1 MPIFK
6 WEGKTLKGQ
15 IKKGEFDGADEA
27 AVRVQLRQQNIIPTK
42 IVSKGKEI
50 KFSLPFGKKV
60 KQRSIAIFTRQLATM
75 IDAGLPLVQSLEIL
89 SAQQDHKLFKN
100 IIREIREDVEGGST
114 FAGALKKH
122 PATFD
127 DLYTN
132 LVVAGEEGGILD
144 NILTRLANYIEKA
157 EALKK
162 KVKSALVY
170 PSTIVGVA
178 VIVVAILMIF
188 VIPVFE
194 QMFSSAGQT
203 LPLPT
208 LIVITTSKIIKKYVV
223 VIVPVF
229 IFLGFLLRK
238 YHQTENGKA
247 LIDRLLL
254 KLPVFGP
261 LFQKIAVAR
270 FSRTLGTLVSSG
282 VPILDGLTI
291 VSKTS
296 GNRTIET
303 AILNARASIREGE
316 TIAEPLGRS
325 GMFPPMVIQMISV
338 GESTGAL
345 DSMLSKIADF
355 YEEEVDVA
363 VANLTSLLEPFLMV
377 FLGVVIGGV
386 VISMYLPIFNMA
398 SEVGSL
404 FSLRVH
410 IPSRSPCLPQPSTG
424 SHPVCEAGSQETFWI
439 G

>member
-6 WEGKTLKGQ
+6 WEGRALKGQ
-15 IKKGEFDGADEA
+15 IKKGEFEAPDEA
-27 AVRVQLRQQNIIPTK
+27 AVRIYLRQQNIIPTK

-50 KFSLPFGKKV
+50 KFALPFKQKV

-89 SAQQDHKLFKN
+89 SSQQDQKLFKN

-114 FAGALKKH
+114 FAAALKKH
-122 PATFD
+122 PGTFD

-144 NILTRLANYIEKA
+144 TILLRLAGYIEKA

-170 PSTIVGVA
+170 PAAIVSVA
-178 VIVVAILMIF
+178 VIVVMILMIF

-194 QMFSSAGQT
+194 TMFSSAGQT

-208 LIVITTSKIIKKYVV
+208 LIVLTMSKLIKKYVV
-223 VIVPVF
+223 IIIPLCILVF
-229 IFLGFLLRK
+229 FLLRK

-247 LIDRLLL
+247 VIDSLLL
-254 KLPVFGP
+254 KMPVFGP
-261 LFQKIAVAR
+261 LFKKIAVAR

-296 GNRTIET
+296 GNKTIET

-316 TIAEPLGRS
+316 TIADPLGRS
-325 GMFPPMVIQMISV
+325 AIFPPMVIQMISV

-363 VANLTSLLEPFLMV
+363 VGNLTSLLEPLLMV

-386 VISMYLPIFNMA
+386 VISMYLPIFQMA
-398 SEVGSL
+398 SAVG
-404 FSLRVH
+404 
-410 IPSRSPCLPQPSTG
+410 
-424 SHPVCEAGSQETFWI
+424 
-439 G
+439 

>member
-1 MPIFK
+1 MPIYK
-6 WEGKTLKGQ
+6 WEGKTVKGL
-15 IKKGEFDGADEA
+15 IKKGETEA
-27 AVRVQLRQQNIIPTK
+27 PNESTIRIHLRQQNIIPTK
-42 IVSKGKEI
+42 IVAKGKEI
-50 KFSLPFGKKV
+50 KIQLPFFKKKV
-60 KQRSIAIFTRQLATM
+60 HQRSIAVFTRQLATM

-89 SAQQDHKLFKN
+89 SSQQDNKAFQN
-100 IIREIREDVEGGST
+100 IIRDIKEDVEGGST

-122 PATFD
+122 PLTFN

-170 PSTIVGVA
+170 PTTIVGVA
-178 VIVVAILMIF
+178 VIVVGILMIF

-194 QMFSSAGQT
+194 TMFKSAGQN

-208 LIVITTSKIIKKYVV
+208 LIVLTLSKMIKKYVIIMIPA
-223 VIVPVF
+223 VILF
-229 IFLGFLLRK
+229 FYLFKK
-238 YHQTENGKA
+238 YYQTENGRGM
-247 LIDRLLL
+247 IDHLLL
-254 KLPVFGP
+254 KLPVFGQ
-261 LFQKIAVAR
+261 LFQKISVAR

-282 VPILDGLTI
+282 VPILDGLNI

-296 GNRTIET
+296 GNKTVET

-325 GMFPPMVIQMISV
+325 GIFPPMVIQMISV

-345 DSMLSKIADF
+345 DNMLSKIADF
-355 YEEEVDVA
+355 YEDEVDVA
-363 VANLTSLLEPFLMV
+363 VGNLTSLLEPFLMV

-398 SEVGSL
+398 SAVG
-404 FSLRVH
+404 
-410 IPSRSPCLPQPSTG
+410 
-424 SHPVCEAGSQETFWI
+424 
-439 G
+439 

>member
-1 MPIFK
+1 MPIYK
-6 WEGKTLKGQ
+6 WEGKTLKGVL
-15 IKKGEFDGADEA
+15 KKGEMEAPDEA
-27 AVRVQLRQQNIIPTK
+27 AIRIHLRQQNTIPTK
-42 IVSKGKEI
+42 ISAKGKEFKI
-50 KFSLPFGKKV
+50 SLPFKKKV
-60 KQRSIAIFTRQLATM
+60 KQRAIAVFTRQLATM

-89 SAQQDHKLFKN
+89 SAQQDSKIFKD

-114 FAGALKKH
+114 FAGALMKH
-122 PATFD
+122 PGTFD

-144 NILTRLANYIEKA
+144 NILNRLANYIEKA

-178 VIVVAILMIF
+178 IMVVMILMIF

-194 QMFSSAGQT
+194 TMFKSAGQT

-208 LIVITTSKIIKKYVV
+208 AIVVALSKFVRRYILIVIPALILLFYLLKKY
-223 VIVPVF
+223 
-229 IFLGFLLRK
+229 R
-238 YHQTENGKA
+238 QTENGKTV
-247 LIDRLLL
+247 IDRLLL
-254 KLPVFGP
+254 QLPVFGS
-261 LFQKIAVAR
+261 LFKKISVAR

-282 VPILDGLTI
+282 VPILDGLNI

-296 GNRTIET
+296 GNKTIET
-303 AILNARASIREGE
+303 AILNARSSIREGE

-325 GMFPPMVIQMISV
+325 GVFPPMVIQMISV

-355 YEEEVDVA
+355 YEDEVDVA
-363 VANLTSLLEPFLMV
+363 VANLTSLLEPLLMC

-386 VISMYLPIFNMA
+386 VIAMYLPIFQMA
-398 SEVGSL
+398 NAVG
-404 FSLRVH
+404 
-410 IPSRSPCLPQPSTG
+410 
-424 SHPVCEAGSQETFWI
+424 
-439 G
+439 

>member
-6 WEGKTLKGQ
+6 WEGKTGKGA
-15 IKKGEFDGADEA
+15 IKKGETEAPNEA
-27 AVRVQLRQQNIIPTK
+27 AIRIHLRQQNITPTK
-42 IVSKGKEI
+42 IVSKGKEFKI
-50 KFSLPFGKKV
+50 NLPFKRKV
-60 KQRSIAIFTRQLATM
+60 NQRSIAIFTRQLATM

-89 SAQQDHKLFKN
+89 SQQQESKVFKN
-100 IIREIREDVEGGST
+100 IIRVIREDVEGGST

-122 PATFD
+122 PATFN

-144 NILTRLANYIEKA
+144 NILNRLANYIEKS

-162 KVKSALVY
+162 KVKSALIY
-170 PSTIVGVA
+170 PATIVGVA
-178 VIVVAILMIF
+178 VIVVGILMIF

-194 QMFSSAGQT
+194 TMFKSSGQN

-208 LIVITTSKIIKKYVV
+208 LIVVTLSKMIKKYVV
-223 VIVPVF
+223 IF
-229 IFLGFLLRK
+229 IPAMILLFFILRK
-238 YHQTENGKA
+238 YYQTQNGRA
-247 LIDRLLL
+247 VVDRLLL
-254 KLPVFGP
+254 KLPVFGS
-261 LFQKIAVAR
+261 LFKKIAVAR

-291 VSKTS
+291 VSRTS

-316 TIAEPLGRS
+316 TIAEPLSRS
-325 GMFPPMVIQMISV
+325 NIFPPMVIQMISV

-345 DSMLSKIADF
+345 DTMLSKIAEF
-355 YEEEVDVA
+355 YEEEVDIA
-363 VANLTSLLEPFLMV
+363 VVNLTSLLEPFLMV
-377 FLGVVIGGV
+377 FLGIVIGGV

-398 SEVGSL
+398 S
-404 FSLRVH
+404 
-410 IPSRSPCLPQPSTG
+410 
-424 SHPVCEAGSQETFWI
+424 AI

>member
-1 MPIFK
+1 M
-6 WEGKTLKGQ
+6 
-15 IKKGEFDGADEA
+15 KKGEMEAPNEA
-27 AVRVQLRQQNIIPTK
+27 AIRIHLRQQNIIPTK
-42 IVSKGKEI
+42 VASKGTEI
-50 KFSLPFGKKV
+50 RISLPFGKKV
-60 KQRSIAIFTRQLATM
+60 KQRSIAVFTRQLATM

-89 SAQQDHKLFKN
+89 SQQQESKVFKN

-122 PATFD
+122 PATFNE
-127 DLYTN
+127 LYTN

-144 NILTRLANYIEKA
+144 NILTRLANYIEKS

-162 KVKSALVY
+162 KVKSALIY
-170 PSTIVGVA
+170 PATIVGVA
-178 VIVVAILMIF
+178 IIVVIVLMIF

-194 QMFSSAGQT
+194 TMFKSAGQS

-208 LIVITTSKIIKKYVV
+208 LIVLTMSKLIKKYVIILIPALV
-223 VIVPVF
+223 LLF
-229 IFLGFLLRK
+229 YLGRK
-238 YHQTENGKA
+238 YYQTQNGRA
-247 LIDRLLL
+247 VIDRLLL

-261 LFQKIAVAR
+261 LFRKIAVAR

-291 VSKTS
+291 VSRTS

-316 TIAEPLGRS
+316 TIAEPLNRS
-325 GMFPPMVIQMISV
+325 KIFPPMVIQMISV

-355 YEEEVDVA
+355 YEEEVDIA
-363 VANLTSLLEPFLMV
+363 VSNLTSLLEPFLMI

-398 SEVGSL
+398 SAVG
-404 FSLRVH
+404 
-410 IPSRSPCLPQPSTG
+410 
-424 SHPVCEAGSQETFWI
+424 
-439 G
+439 

>member
-1 MPIFK
+1 MPVYK
-6 WEGKTLKGQ
+6 YEGKTLKGQ
-15 IKKGEFDGADEA
+15 IKKGEFEAADEA
-27 AVRVQLRQQNIIPTK
+27 GVRTNLRQQGIIPTK
-42 IVSKGKEI
+42 ITPKGTEI
-50 KFSLPFGKKV
+50 KLSLPFGKKV
-60 KQRSIAIFTRQLATM
+60 NQRAIAIFTRQLATM

-89 SAQQDHKLFKN
+89 SAQQEHKLFKD
-100 IIREIREDVEGGST
+100 IIRGIREDVEGGST

-122 PATFD
+122 PGTFD

-144 NILTRLANYIEKA
+144 NILLRLAGYIEKS

-162 KVKSALVY
+162 KVKSAMIY
-170 PSTIVGVA
+170 PTTIIGVA
-178 VIVVAILMIF
+178 IIVVFILMIF

-194 QMFSSAGQT
+194 DMFKGAGQT

-208 LIVITTSKIIKKYVV
+208 LIVITMSKMVKKYVFIVIPAV
-223 VIVPVF
+223 V
-229 IFLGFLLRK
+229 LLLYLLRR
-238 YHQTENGKA
+238 YHHTENGKA
-247 LIDRLLL
+247 VIDRLLL
-254 KLPVFGP
+254 KLPVIGP
-261 LFQKIAVAR
+261 LLQKISVAR

-282 VPILDGLTI
+282 VPILDGLSI

-296 GNRTIET
+296 GNKTIET

-316 TIAEPLGRS
+316 TIAEPLSRS

-363 VANLTSLLEPFLMV
+363 VGNLTSLLEPFLMM

-386 VISMYLPIFNMA
+386 VIAMYLPIFQMA
-398 SEVGSL
+398 SAVG
-404 FSLRVH
+404 
-410 IPSRSPCLPQPSTG
+410 
-424 SHPVCEAGSQETFWI
+424 
-439 G
+439 

>member
-1 MPIFK
+1 MPVYK
-6 WEGKTLKGQ
+6 WEGKTLKGVVR
-15 IKKGEFDGADEA
+15 KGEMEAPDEA
-27 AVRVQLRQQNIIPTK
+27 AIRIHLRQQNVIPTK
-42 IVSKGKEI
+42 VVSKGKEI
-50 KFSLPFGKKV
+50 HIAFSFLQKV
-60 KQRSIAIFTRQLATM
+60 KRRSIAIFTRQLATM

-89 SAQQDHKLFKN
+89 ASQQDSRAFKN
-100 IIREIREDVEGGST
+100 IIREIREDVEKGST
-114 FAGALKKH
+114 FAGALRKH

-127 DLYTN
+127 ELYTN

-144 NILTRLANYIEKA
+144 NILTRLANYIEKS

-170 PSTIVGVA
+170 PSVIVGVA
-178 VIVVAILMIF
+178 IAVVMILMIF

-194 QMFSSAGQT
+194 TMFKSAGQT

-208 LIVITTSKIIKKYVV
+208 LIVLTISKIIKKYV
-223 VIVPVF
+223 F
-229 IFLGFLLRK
+229 IFVPGMILLLYLLRK
-238 YHQTENGKA
+238 YHQTENGKR

-254 KLPVFGP
+254 KLPVLGP

-282 VPILDGLTI
+282 VPILDGLSI
-291 VSKTS
+291 VSRTA
-296 GNRTIET
+296 GNKTIEI

-325 GMFPPMVIQMISV
+325 GQFPPMVIQMISV

-355 YEEEVDVA
+355 YEEEVDIA
-363 VANLTSLLEPFLMV
+363 VGNLTSLLEPFLMI

-386 VISMYLPIFNMA
+386 VISMYLPIFQMA
-398 SEVGSL
+398 N
-404 FSLRVH
+404 
-410 IPSRSPCLPQPSTG
+410 
-424 SHPVCEAGSQETFWI
+424 AI
-439 G
+439 GG

>member
-1 MPIFK
+1 MPIYK
-6 WEGKTLKGQ
+6 YEGKTLKGQ
-15 IKKGEFDGADEA
+15 IKKGDYEAPDEGG
-27 AVRVQLRQQNIIPTK
+27 VRVYLRQQNIIPIK
-42 IVSKGKEI
+42 ITPKGKEI

-60 KQRSIAIFTRQLATM
+60 QQRAIAVFTRQLATM

-89 SAQQDHKLFKN
+89 SVQQEQKLFKD

-122 PATFD
+122 PAAFD

-144 NILTRLANYIEKA
+144 NILLRLAGYIEKA

-162 KVKSALVY
+162 KVKSAMVY
-170 PSTIVGVA
+170 PATIIGVA
-178 VIVVAILMIF
+178 IIVVMILMIF

-194 QMFSSAGQT
+194 GMFKGAGQT

-208 LIVITTSKIIKKYVV
+208 LIVLGMSKIIQKYVFV
-223 VIVPVF
+223 VVPAI
-229 IFLGFLLRK
+229 IFLLYLLRRWHK
-238 YHQTENGKA
+238 TENGRA
-247 LIDRLLL
+247 VIDRFLL
-254 KLPVFGP
+254 KLPVLGT
-261 LFQKIAVAR
+261 LLQKIAVAR

-296 GNRTIET
+296 GNKSIET
-303 AILNARASIREGE
+303 AILNARSSIREGE

-363 VANLTSLLEPFLMV
+363 VGNLTSLLEPFLMM

-386 VISMYLPIFNMA
+386 VIAMYLPIFQMA
-398 SEVGSL
+398 GAVG
-404 FSLRVH
+404 
-410 IPSRSPCLPQPSTG
+410 
-424 SHPVCEAGSQETFWI
+424 
-439 G
+439 

>member
-6 WEGKTLKGQ
+6 WEGKALKGQ
-15 IKKGEFDGADEA
+15 SKKGEFEAPDEA
-27 AVRVQLRQQNIIPTK
+27 GVRIYLRQQNIILTK
-42 IVSKGKEI
+42 VVAKGKEI
-50 KFSLPFGKKV
+50 KFALPFKKKV

-89 SAQQDHKLFKN
+89 SSQQEHNLFKN

-114 FAGALKKH
+114 FAAALKRH
-122 PATFD
+122 PGTFD

-144 NILTRLANYIEKA
+144 TILIRLASYIEKA
-157 EALKK
+157 EALRK

-170 PSTIVGVA
+170 PSAIVGVA
-178 VIVVAILMIF
+178 VIVVMILMIF

-194 QMFSSAGQT
+194 TMFSSAGQT

-208 LIVITTSKIIKKYVV
+208 LIVLTMSKLIKKYVV
-223 VIVPVF
+223 IIIPLCIL
-229 IFLGFLLRK
+229 IFFLLKK
-238 YHQTENGKA
+238 YHQTENGRA
-247 LIDRLLL
+247 LMDSLLL

-296 GNRTIET
+296 GNKTIET
-303 AILNARASIREGE
+303 AILSARTSIREGE

-363 VANLTSLLEPFLMV
+363 VGNLTSLLEPLLMV

-386 VISMYLPIFNMA
+386 VISMYLPIFQMA
-398 SEVGSL
+398 SAVG
-404 FSLRVH
+404 
-410 IPSRSPCLPQPSTG
+410 
-424 SHPVCEAGSQETFWI
+424 
-439 G
+439 

>member
-1 MPIFK
+1 MPIYK
-6 WEGKTLKGQ
+6 WEGKTVRGV
-15 IKKGEFDGADEA
+15 IKKGEMEAVSEGAL
-27 AVRVQLRQQNIIPTK
+27 RVHLRQQNIIPTK
-42 IVSKGKEI
+42 IGVKGKEFKI
-50 KFSLPFGKKV
+50 SLPFGKSV

-89 SAQQDHKLFKN
+89 SSQQEHKTFKT
-100 IIREIREDVEGGST
+100 ILRDIREDVEGGST

-122 PATFD
+122 PSTFN

-144 NILTRLANYIEKA
+144 NILLRLASYIEKA

-170 PSTIVGVA
+170 PTVIMGVA
-178 VIVVAILMIF
+178 VGVVMILMIF

-194 QMFSSAGQT
+194 TMFESAGQT

-208 LIVITTSKIIKKYVV
+208 LIVV
-223 VIVPVF
+223 VISKFVRKYIFIVVPAL
-229 IFLGFLLRK
+229 ILGFFLLRK

-247 LIDRLLL
+247 VIDRLMLQ
-254 KLPVFGP
+254 LPVFGS
-261 LFQKIAVAR
+261 LFKKIAVAR

-282 VPILDGLTI
+282 VPILDGLNI
-291 VSKTS
+291 VSRTA
-296 GNRTIET
+296 GNKTIET

-325 GMFPPMVIQMISV
+325 NIFPPMVIQMIAV

-345 DSMLSKIADF
+345 DSMLSKIAEF

-363 VANLTSLLEPFLMV
+363 VANLTSLLEPFLMI

-386 VISMYLPIFNMA
+386 VIAMYLPIFSMA
-398 SEVGSL
+398 SA
-404 FSLRVH
+404 VH
-410 IPSRSPCLPQPSTG
+410 
-424 SHPVCEAGSQETFWI
+424 
-439 G
+439 

>member
-1 MPIFK
+1 MPIYK
-6 WEGKTLKGQ
+6 WEGKTAKGV
-15 IKKGEFDGADEA
+15 IKKGEMEGPNEA
-27 AVRVQLRQQNIIPTK
+27 AIRIHLRQQNIVPIK
-42 IVSKGKEI
+42 IFSKGKEI

-60 KQRSIAIFTRQLATM
+60 KQRSVAIFTRQLATM

-89 SAQQDHKLFKN
+89 SAQQEHNVFKN

-122 PATFD
+122 PVTFD
-127 DLYTN
+127 ELYTN

-144 NILTRLANYIEKA
+144 TILTRLAIYIEKS

-162 KVKSALVY
+162 KVKSALIY
-170 PSTIVGVA
+170 PATIVGVA

-194 QMFSSAGQT
+194 NLFKSSGQT

-208 LIVITTSKIIKKYVV
+208 LVVVTLSKLIKKYVV
-223 VIVPVF
+223 IFIPVMILLF
-229 IFLGFLLRK
+229 FLLRK
-238 YHQTENGKA
+238 YYQTENGKA
-247 LIDRLLL
+247 VVDRLLL
-254 KLPVFGP
+254 KLPVFGS
-261 LFQKIAVAR
+261 LFKKIAVAR

-282 VPILDGLTI
+282 VPILDGLSI
-291 VSKTS
+291 VSRTS
-296 GNRTIET
+296 GNKTIEA
-303 AILNARASIREGE
+303 AILNARSSIREGE
-316 TIAEPLGRS
+316 TIAEPLNRS
-325 GMFPPMVIQMISV
+325 GIFPPMVIQMISV

-355 YEEEVDVA
+355 YEDEVDIA

-398 SEVGSL
+398 SAVG
-404 FSLRVH
+404 
-410 IPSRSPCLPQPSTG
+410 
-424 SHPVCEAGSQETFWI
+424 
-439 G
+439 